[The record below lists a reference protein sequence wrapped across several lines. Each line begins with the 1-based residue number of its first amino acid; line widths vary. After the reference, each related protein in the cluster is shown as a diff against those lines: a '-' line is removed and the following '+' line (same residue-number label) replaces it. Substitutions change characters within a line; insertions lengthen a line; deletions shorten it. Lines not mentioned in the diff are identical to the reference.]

1 MCPFR
6 FIFLTSFLLGDGIVP
21 SKLKVSVFP
30 VSVFRK
36 GPLLSVRN
44 LTGTSCPNNFL
55 GAKILSVTN
64 SLGLSALLNCQMFA
78 TVIGIRLSPNA
89 INGETK
95 KVIIVIAVVVIFE
108 FTLGSKIN
116 EISSKFNYF
125 STKEG
130 RKEGVIKIREE
141 MKKAVKKDRYLS
153 QEDAKLLNQFINII
167 RSVLSET
174 NQ

>member
-1 MCPFR
+1 MN
-6 FIFLTSFLLGDGIVP
+6 SFVYKTIV
-21 SKLKVSVFP
+21 
-30 VSVFRK
+30 
-36 GPLLSVRN
+36 
-44 LTGTSCPNNFL
+44 
-55 GAKILSVTN
+55 
-64 SLGLSALLNCQMFA
+64 
-78 TVIGIRLSPNA
+78 
-89 INGETK
+89 
-95 KVIIVIAVVVIFE
+95 IVIAVVVIFE

-153 QEDAKLLNQFINII
+153 QEDAKLLNQFINKI
-167 RSVLSET
+167 RSELSET

>member
-1 MCPFR
+1 MK
-6 FIFLTSFLLGDGIVP
+6 SFVYKTIV
-21 SKLKVSVFP
+21 
-30 VSVFRK
+30 
-36 GPLLSVRN
+36 
-44 LTGTSCPNNFL
+44 
-55 GAKILSVTN
+55 
-64 SLGLSALLNCQMFA
+64 
-78 TVIGIRLSPNA
+78 
-89 INGETK
+89 
-95 KVIIVIAVVVIFE
+95 IVIAVVVIFE

-153 QEDAKLLNQFINII
+153 QEDAKLLNQFINKI
-167 RSVLSET
+167 RSEISET

>member
-1 MCPFR
+1 MK
-6 FIFLTSFLLGDGIVP
+6 SFVYKTIV
-21 SKLKVSVFP
+21 
-30 VSVFRK
+30 
-36 GPLLSVRN
+36 
-44 LTGTSCPNNFL
+44 
-55 GAKILSVTN
+55 
-64 SLGLSALLNCQMFA
+64 
-78 TVIGIRLSPNA
+78 
-89 INGETK
+89 
-95 KVIIVIAVVVIFE
+95 IVIAVVVIFE

-153 QEDAKLLNQFINII
+153 QEDAKLLNQFINKI
-167 RSVLSET
+167 RTELSET

>member
-1 MCPFR
+1 M
-6 FIFLTSFLLGDGIVP
+6 TSFVYNTLV
-21 SKLKVSVFP
+21 
-30 VSVFRK
+30 
-36 GPLLSVRN
+36 
-44 LTGTSCPNNFL
+44 
-55 GAKILSVTN
+55 
-64 SLGLSALLNCQMFA
+64 
-78 TVIGIRLSPNA
+78 
-89 INGETK
+89 
-95 KVIIVIAVVVIFE
+95 IVIAVVVIFE

-153 QEDAKLLNQFINII
+153 QEDAKLLNQFINKI
-167 RSVLSET
+167 RSELSET